1 MAKQNTAE
9 YALLGLLTKQP
20 ASGYDLRRLAQER
33 MGHFWNESFASIYPM
48 LKRLHQKG
56 WVSRTDVEQDDKPD
70 KIVYAVTSAG
80 RAAFS
85 RWLTEEVTP
94 PPPRDLL
101 MLKLYFGGQTQP
113 GVLRGH
119 IEGYRRRLMETLAM
133 MEPQIA
139 KIRNSGDDGPDHVFT
154 LLTLS
159 QSIHA
164 TRAMLAWCKSAEE
177 VLAGLGE
184 PEE

>member
-20 ASGYDLRRLAQER
+20 ASGYDLRRLAQET

-70 KIVYAVTSAG
+70 KIVYEATSTG
-80 RAAFS
+80 RAAFAE
-85 RWLTEEVTP
+85 WLKEAVTP
-94 PPPRDLL
+94 SPPRDLL
-101 MLKLYFGGQTQP
+101 MLKLYFGRQTDP
-113 GVLRGH
+113 EVLRGH
-119 IEGYRRRLMETLAM
+119 IDAYRRRLMENLSM

-139 KIRNSGDDGPDHVFT
+139 KIRNAGEDHPDHVFT

-159 QSIHA
+159 QNIHA
-164 TRAMLAWCKSAEE
+164 TRAMLAWCKSADE
-177 VLAGLGE
+177 VLAGLGDQE
-184 PEE
+184 